1 MNDTHFKFIKPNEH
15 LFVIPNKSTEKIMKK
30 LVLIIAL
37 VTGLNVLANA
47 QQQTAK
53 TPAQKAAHKTQNLQK
68 KLNLTTSQ
76 TKQVNA
82 LFLTEATRLDS
93 LKAHKTDK
101 KTNKAAYK
109 TIHAQ
114 TDQKLNTI
122 LTADQ
127 KKAFADLK
135 AAKKAKHDQKK
146 AAAAADATPKQ

>member
-1 MNDTHFKFIKPNEH
+1 
-15 LFVIPNKSTEKIMKK
+15 MKK
-30 LVLIIAL
+30 LILIIAL

-47 QQQTAK
+47 QQQPTR
-53 TPAQKAAHKTQNLQK
+53 TPAQRAAHKTQNLQK
-68 KLNLTTSQ
+68 KLMLTSSQ

-82 LFLTEATRLDS
+82 LFLTEATRMDS
-93 LKAHKTDK
+93 LKAHKADK
-101 KTNKAAYK
+101 KTNKATRK
-109 TIHAQ
+109 LIQAQ

-146 AAAAADATPKQ
+146 AADAASAAPKQ